1 MRRNQNIE
9 PRPTKRVWAQD
20 VNVAVDV
27 LHARL
32 QAAKAARA
40 AGDWTDADTQLAE
53 GADQRLRAAHD
64 ATLRRQPSPGRIS
77 NWWRGT
83 LIEAAYQNLHAA
95 ESLMVHFY
103 SAEQVE
109 AEIPEAVAR
118 VEAGLDRDDPRR
130 IAALSLLGEAQ
141 KSAATGQAPDARTI
155 RTWVARLAKTMEIG
169 FSAADTEFLR
179 LRNFRNTVLAGA
191 FMLTFVVAVF
201 TVFVWLNPSDVPF
214 CFVPDPNPAVCASG
228 GATPSSHDVVTVT
241 LMGTL
246 GGLLA
251 AIMAIKSMRGTPSP
265 YDVPKALA
273 LLKLPLGA
281 VTAIGGLIAI
291 RGDFIPG
298 FSQLDSQAQIVAYA
312 FAFGLAQQLL
322 TRLVDRQAS
331 ALLERSPGKAAKVV
345 RAKRA
350 PQRQTQTDAVVP
362 A

>member
-1 MRRNQNIE
+1 
-9 PRPTKRVWAQD
+9 VWAQD

-27 LHARL
+27 LHTKLQASRTSRDEWTDAHTELADGVCQRL
-32 QAAKAARA
+32 QAAR
-40 AGDWTDADTQLAE
+40 
-53 GADQRLRAAHD
+53 D
-64 ATLRRQPSPGRIS
+64 ATLRRQPSPGRLS

-130 IAALSLLGEAQ
+130 IAALSLLAESQ
-141 KSAATGQAPDARTI
+141 KSAAAGEAPDARTV
-155 RTWVARLAKTMEIG
+155 RTWVAGLAKTMEIG

-214 CFVPDPNPAVCASG
+214 CFVPDPNKGDVCASG

-251 AIMAIKSMRGTPSP
+251 AIMAIKSMRGSPSP

-312 FAFGLAQQLL
+312 FAFGVAQQLL
-322 TRLVDRQAS
+322 TRLVDRHAS
-331 ALLERSPGKAAKVV
+331 ALLERIPGKAAKVA
-345 RAKRA
+345 RDKRA
-350 PQRQTQTDAVVP
+350 PQRQAQTDIVVP

>member
-1 MRRNQNIE
+1 
-9 PRPTKRVWAQD
+9 
-20 VNVAVDV
+20 
-27 LHARL
+27 
-32 QAAKAARA
+32 
-40 AGDWTDADTQLAE
+40 
-53 GADQRLRAAHD
+53 
-64 ATLRRQPSPGRIS
+64 
-77 NWWRGT
+77 
-83 LIEAAYQNLHAA
+83 
-95 ESLMVHFY
+95 MVHFY

-141 KSAATGQAPDARTI
+141 KSAATGQAPDARTVG
-155 RTWVARLAKTMEIG
+155 TWVARLAKTMEIG

-291 RGDFIPG
+291 RGDFIPA
-298 FSQLDSQAQIVAYA
+298 SRSWTRQAQIVAYA

-331 ALLERSPGKAAKVV
+331 ALLERV
-345 RAKRA
+345 RERPRRSSARSA
-350 PQRQTQTDAVVP
+350 LRNARPRP
-362 A
+362 MPSSRPN